1 MLNVIYSSS
10 MADSGTLSYLAAIEK
25 KIYTRVCDI
34 DGMSIIDLEGLFQ
47 FLKNEQILALRPLK
61 DYQEELI
68 ELYLGANK
76 KTDVEGIMQYKELT
90 TTITAEAISRELK
103 NVAGKKILI
112 INRSEIMGIP
122 LMIELV
128 KRNATVTIAHSK
140 SSNIKELILN
150 TDILITATSND
161 NFKIPANYLD
171 EIETI
176 IDLSEDTDS
185 KRAIRRI
192 KTVDI
197 LKERVQE

>member
-10 MADSGTLSYLAAIEK
+10 MADAGTLSYLAGIKSKIEVK
-25 KIYTRVCDI
+25 TIDI
-34 DGMSIIDLEGLFQ
+34 DGKWFMDIGILLQ
-47 FLKNEQILALRPLK
+47 NIKNEPILALRPLK
-61 DYQEELI
+61 DYQEAVLDMYLELN
-68 ELYLGANK
+68 NK
-76 KTDVEGIMQYKELT
+76 ADVEGIMQYKKLT

-103 NVAGKKILI
+103 NVAGKKVLI
-112 INRSEIMGIP
+112 INRSEIVGIP
-122 LMIELV
+122 LMVELV

-150 TDILITATSND
+150 TDILITATSN
-161 NFKIPANYLD
+161 NGFKIPANYLD

-176 IDLSEDTDS
+176 IDLSNDTSS

-197 LKERVQE
+197 LKKRVQK

>member
-10 MADSGTLSYLAAIEK
+10 MADVGTLSYLAGIKNKIEVK
-25 KIYTRVCDI
+25 TIDI
-34 DGMSIIDLEGLFQ
+34 DTKSVADIA
-47 FLKNEQILALRPLK
+47 FLLRNMKNEQILALRPLK
-61 DYQEELI
+61 DYQEDILDMYLELN
-68 ELYLGANK
+68 NK
-76 KTDVEGIMQYKELT
+76 ADIEGIMQYKELT
-90 TTITAEAISRELK
+90 TTITAEAISRELTE
-103 NVAGKKILI
+103 VAGKKVLI
-112 INRSEIMGIP
+112 INRSEIVGIP

-150 TDILITATSND
+150 TDILITATSNND
-161 NFKIPANYLD
+161 FKIPANYLD

-192 KTVDI
+192 KTVDV

>member
-10 MADSGTLSYLAAIEK
+10 MADAGTLSYLAGIKNKIEVKAI
-25 KIYTRVCDI
+25 DI
-34 DGMSIIDLEGLFQ
+34 DTKSVADIA
-47 FLKNEQILALRPLK
+47 FLLRNIKNEQILALRPLK
-61 DYQEELI
+61 DYQEDILDMYLELN
-68 ELYLGANK
+68 NK
-76 KTDVEGIMQYKELT
+76 ADVEGIMQYKELT

-103 NVAGKKILI
+103 DVAGKKVLI
-112 INRSEIMGIP
+112 INRSEIVGIP
-122 LMIELV
+122 LTVELV
-128 KRNATVTIAHSK
+128 KRDATVTIAHSK

-161 NFKIPANYLD
+161 DFKIPANYLD

-197 LKERVQE
+197 LKERVEE

>member
-10 MADSGTLSYLAAIEK
+10 MADNGTLSYLAGIKNKIEVK
-25 KIYTRVCDI
+25 TIDI
-34 DGMSIIDLEGLFQ
+34 DTKSVADIASLLRNM
-47 FLKNEQILALRPLK
+47 KNEQILALRPLK
-61 DYQEELI
+61 DYQEDILDMYLELN
-68 ELYLGANK
+68 NK
-76 KTDVEGIMQYKELT
+76 ADVEGIMQYKELT

-103 NVAGKKILI
+103 NVAGKKVLI
-112 INRSEIMGIP
+112 INRSEIVGIP
-122 LMIELV
+122 LMVELV

-185 KRAIRRI
+185 RRAIRRI
-192 KTVDI
+192 KTVDV
-197 LKERVQE
+197 LKERVQK

>member
-10 MADSGTLSYLAAIEK
+10 MADNGTLSCLAGIKSKIEVKAI
-25 KIYTRVCDI
+25 DI
-34 DGMSIIDLEGLFQ
+34 DTKSVADIA
-47 FLKNEQILALRPLK
+47 FLLRNIKNEQILALRPLK
-61 DYQEELI
+61 DYQEDILDMYLELN
-68 ELYLGANK
+68 NK
-76 KTDVEGIMQYKELT
+76 ADVEGIMQYKELT

-103 NVAGKKILI
+103 DVAGKKVLI
-112 INRSEIMGIP
+112 INRSEIVGIP
-122 LMIELV
+122 LMVELV
-128 KRNATVTIAHSK
+128 KRDATVTIAHSK

-161 NFKIPANYLD
+161 DFKIPANYLD

-197 LKERVQE
+197 LKERVEE

>member
-10 MADSGTLSYLAAIEK
+10 MADAGTLSYLAGIKSKIEVK
-25 KIYTRVCDI
+25 VIDI
-34 DGMSIIDLEGLFQ
+34 DTKSVADIA
-47 FLKNEQILALRPLK
+47 FLLRNMKNEQILALRPLK
-61 DYQEELI
+61 DYQEDILDM
-68 ELYLGANK
+68 YLALNNPA
-76 KTDVEGIMQYKELT
+76 DVEGIMQYKKLT

-103 NVAGKKILI
+103 NVAGKKVLI
-112 INRSEIMGIP
+112 INRSEIVGIP
-122 LMIELV
+122 LMVELV

-197 LKERVQE
+197 LKETVQE

>member
-10 MADSGTLSYLAAIEK
+10 MADAGTLSYLAGIKNKIEVK
-25 KIYTRVCDI
+25 TIDI
-34 DGMSIIDLEGLFQ
+34 DTKSVADIA
-47 FLKNEQILALRPLK
+47 FLLRNIKNEQILALRPLK
-61 DYQEELI
+61 DYQEDILDMYLELN
-68 ELYLGANK
+68 NK
-76 KTDVEGIMQYKELT
+76 ADVEGIMQYKELT
-90 TTITAEAISRELK
+90 TTITAEAISRELTE
-103 NVAGKKILI
+103 VAGKKVLI
-112 INRSEIMGIP
+112 INRSEIVGIP
-122 LMIELV
+122 LMVELV

>member
-10 MADSGTLSYLAAIEK
+10 MADTGTLSYLAGIKNKIEVK
-25 KIYTRVCDI
+25 TIDI
-34 DGMSIIDLEGLFQ
+34 DTKSVADIA
-47 FLKNEQILALRPLK
+47 FLLRNIKNEQILALRPLK
-61 DYQEELI
+61 DYQEDILDMYLELN
-68 ELYLGANK
+68 NK
-76 KTDVEGIMQYKELT
+76 ADVEGIMQYKELT
-90 TTITAEAISRELK
+90 TTITAEAISRELTD
-103 NVAGKKILI
+103 VAGKKVLI
-112 INRSEIMGIP
+112 INRSEIVGIP
-122 LMIELV
+122 LMVELV

-192 KTVDI
+192 KTVDV